1 MLGPEMALDTPKQN
15 SFPMFPQYPVVGHVG
30 HSLPFEYR
38 PTQSTVPSLSY
49 ELCQVADLFLEH
61 PDVDVDKADLQ
72 GNTPL
77 LTAIKVPW
85 AKLPKSS
92 RIKHW

>member
-1 MLGPEMALDTPKQN
+1 MQVEEAMIQMGL
-15 SFPMFPQYPVVGHVG
+15 GHVG
-30 HSLPFEYR
+30 SRNGFRYPQAEQFPHVSPISSCW
-38 PTQSTVPSLSY
+38 PCGVIASY
-49 ELCQVADLFLEH
+49 DLCQVAVLFLEH

-77 LTAIKVPW
+77 LIAIKVPW